1 MQNTIGWNYQWR
13 SIFISK
19 FFRNNHYF
27 FLFTPKISQA
37 AVVDL
42 NLNHVSFQEHR
53 LSECPTNISA
63 ILSSCTFWLLEYME
77 SQFSVA
83 PQKLTRPRL
92 KSFRFHQKTII
103 GCFWGFFQVLHPH
116 LLMLE
121 VLQLT
126 YAQYVNVWR
135 NIAESNEW
143 RNRNVSSENI
153 SIKCEKIRMHYSVDL
168 KNKEDFADF
177 HGGRKN
183 KSTLLL
189 WEFQSLQ
196 MYFLHGEPWWSAW

>member
-1 MQNTIGWNYQWR
+1 MV
-13 SIFISK
+13 
-19 FFRNNHYF
+19 F

-53 LSECPTNISA
+53 LSECPTNINA
-63 ILSSCTFWLLEYME
+63 ILSSCAFWLLEYME

-83 PQKLTRPRL
+83 PKKLTRPRL
-92 KSFRFHQKTII
+92 KSFRCKQKTII
-103 GCFWGFFQVLHPH
+103 GCSPGFFFQVLHPH

-121 VLQLT
+121 ILQLT
-126 YAQYVNVWR
+126 YVNVWR
-135 NIAESNEW
+135 NFVESNEW
-143 RNRNVSSENI
+143 KNNRNASSENI
-153 SIKCEKIRMHYSVDL
+153 STKCEKIRMDYSVDL

-177 HGGRKN
+177 HGDRKN